1 MQRPDHFSLAAWL
14 VALPRYTKRA
24 VLAVSD
30 LVLLNVALWLAIFL
44 RIGELVTPQN
54 PQSLLVLATG
64 PLLTLI
70 VFFALGLY
78 RSVTRFPGGTLSMSV
93 IFGLVAATLC
103 WGVPVILANENT
115 FPRSVLLIYPMV
127 AAILVLGSRHLAG
140 RFLRAA
146 GVRSERTAS
155 PLKRAIIYGADNTGM
170 QLLEALRSAH
180 SCSVMAFIDPST
192 NLPGQYVGGVK
203 VFRPER
209 LAGLVRAWGV
219 DEVLLAIPKAR
230 QSDCRAALR
239 QLETMN
245 VKVRLLPAM
254 EDVAT
259 GRVTVSD
266 LRPVDAEDLLGRDPI
281 TPDPGLL
288 ARSITGKHVM
298 VTGAG
303 GSIGSELGRQ
313 IVRQRPARLVLV
325 EMSEAHLYEADLQI
339 RALIG
344 KLGPDLIAPVV
355 SLVLGS
361 VLDVNLMRRV
371 IRENA
376 IDIIFHAAA
385 FKHVPIVE
393 HNPVVGLQNN
403 TFGTCALADV
413 AAEEGVGRFVLV
425 STDKAVRP
433 TSVMGASKRLAEM
446 ALQARASET
455 RGSTIFAIVRFGNVL
470 DSSGSVLRRFRTQ
483 IEAGGPVTVTHPGMV
498 RYFMS
503 IPEAAALVIQAG
515 AMAEGGDIFVL
526 DMGEPIKIVDLA
538 RTMIR
543 LMGQEVR
550 DADNPDGDIAITFIG
565 RRDGEKLYEELQLG
579 ENVVSTS
586 HPRIRRCFEPYLEK
600 PILDEALERLLDA
613 MSDGRTAIV
622 RDALSRAVETY
633 VPEERGVA
641 RVA

>member
-1 MQRPDHFSLAAWL
+1 MQGPDRTSFAAWL
-14 VALPRYTKRA
+14 VALPRYTKRT
-24 VLAVSD
+24 VLAVGD
-30 LVLLNVALWLAIFL
+30 LVLLNVALWLAISL
-44 RIGELVTPQN
+44 RLGELATPQN
-54 PQSLLVLATG
+54 IHSFLALATG

-70 VFFALGLY
+70 VFSALGLY
-78 RSVTRFPGGTLSMSV
+78 RSVTRFPGGTLSTSV
-93 IFGLVAATLC
+93 IVGLVAATLC
-103 WGVPVILANENT
+103 WGVPVALANANIL
-115 FPRSVLLIYPMV
+115 PRSVLLIYPMV

-140 RFLRAA
+140 RYLRAS
-146 GVRSERTAS
+146 GVRPERAGNPST
-155 PLKRAIIYGADNTGM
+155 RVIIYGAGATGM
-170 QLLEALRSAH
+170 QLLEALRSARK
-180 SCSVMAFIDPST
+180 CSVMAFIDPSV

-209 LAGLVRAWGV
+209 LAGLVRAWEI
-219 DEVLLAIPKAR
+219 DEVLLAIPKAHR
-230 QSDCRAALR
+230 SDRRAALR

-254 EDVAT
+254 EDIAA

-266 LRPVDAEDLLGRDPI
+266 LRPVEAEDLLGRNPI
-281 TPDPGLL
+281 APDPGLL

-303 GSIGSELGRQ
+303 GSIGSELCRQ
-313 IVRQRPARLVLV
+313 IIRQGPARLVLV
-325 EMSEAHLYEADLQI
+325 EMSEAHLYEADLQL
-339 RALIG
+339 RALMG
-344 KLGPDLIAPVV
+344 KLGPDLIAPAIIP
-355 SLVLGS
+355 VLGS
-361 VLDVNLMRRV
+361 VLDVSLMRRV

-376 IDIIFHAAA
+376 IEIIFHAAA

-413 AAEEGVGRFVLV
+413 AAEERVGRFVLV

-455 RGSTIFAIVRFGNVL
+455 RDSTIFTIVRFGNVL
-470 DSSGSVLRRFRTQ
+470 DSSGSVLRRFRAQ
-483 IEAGGPVTVTHPGMV
+483 IEAGGPVTVTHPEMV

-515 AMAEGGDIFVL
+515 AMATGGDIFVL
-526 DMGEPIKIVDLA
+526 DMGEPIKILDLA

-579 ENVVSTS
+579 ENIVSTS
-586 HPRIRRCFEPYLEK
+586 HPRIRRCLEPYLEK
-600 PILDEALERLLDA
+600 PILDEALELLLDA
-613 MSDGRTAIV
+613 MSDGRAAIV
-622 RDALSRAVETY
+622 RDALSRAVESYT
-633 VPEERGVA
+633 PEERDIS